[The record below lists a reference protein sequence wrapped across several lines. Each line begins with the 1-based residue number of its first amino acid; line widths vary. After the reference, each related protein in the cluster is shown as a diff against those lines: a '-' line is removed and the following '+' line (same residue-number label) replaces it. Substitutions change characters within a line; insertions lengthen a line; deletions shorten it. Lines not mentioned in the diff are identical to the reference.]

1 MSAATFSP
9 PAYPAKPVPS
19 APIPP
24 PMAETIGAWFV
35 RMAIRALIVVVILY
49 VVMDWAR
56 R

>member
-9 PAYPAKPVPS
+9 PVYPVKTVPS
-19 APIPP
+19 VPTPP
-24 PMAETIGAWFV
+24 PMAETIGAWFG